1 MSLSLIDL
9 LLVAVVTWLLWK
21 FINKKSKAK
30 SNPNLSEDG
39 NILTDTQIH
48 FRKQMAIVKAE
59 NNALEIN
66 DQIDQF
72 TTEHEKTIAIIKY
85 VNENMR
91 PFNLLEWIMHP
102 LDSRLCIR
110 YILAMITLFVMT
122 LIIPLYVGLPILTI
136 TLGIAIIV
144 YDFLTYREQRLLEVT
159 VWNPEFCKK
168 FNKD

>member
-1 MSLSLIDL
+1 MTLSLIDL
-9 LLVAVVTWLLWK
+9 LFVAVVTWLLWK
-21 FINKKSKAK
+21 FINKNAKAK

-85 VNENMR
+85 VKENMR
-91 PFNLLEWIMHP
+91 PFNLLEWITHP